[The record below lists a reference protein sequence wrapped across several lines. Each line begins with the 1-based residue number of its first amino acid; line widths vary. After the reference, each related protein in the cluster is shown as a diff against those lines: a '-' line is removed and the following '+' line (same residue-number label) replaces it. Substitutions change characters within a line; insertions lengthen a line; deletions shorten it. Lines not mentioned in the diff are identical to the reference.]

1 MNDNNLEEQSGPLTN
16 QEIAYFLRHKEVT
29 DTDSPQQS
37 QMEMAQ
43 DLIDE
48 ICADIDELEELD
60 PLFLL
65 DMLGILGLSL
75 TVSSEASEAFVE
87 ECRKIGAA
95 RKNI

>member
-1 MNDNNLEEQSGPLTN
+1 MSEKLTN
-16 QEIAYFLRHKEVT
+16 QEIAYFLRHKELT

-37 QMEMAQ
+37 QMEMAE
-43 DLIDE
+43 DLINE

-60 PLFLL
+60 PMFLL

-87 ECRKIGAA
+87 ECRKIG
-95 RKNI
+95 KNAKSV

>member
-1 MNDNNLEEQSGPLTN
+1 MSEKLTN

-29 DTDSPQQS
+29 DTDSPKQS
-37 QMEMAQ
+37 QMEMAE
-43 DLIDE
+43 DLINE

-60 PLFLL
+60 PMFLL

-87 ECRKIGAA
+87 ECRKIGRNA
-95 RKNI
+95 KTV

>member
-1 MNDNNLEEQSGPLTN
+1 MSEALTN

-37 QMEMAQ
+37 QMEMAE
-43 DLIDE
+43 DLINE

-60 PLFLL
+60 PMFLL

>member
-1 MNDNNLEEQSGPLTN
+1 MSEALTN

-37 QMEMAQ
+37 QMEMAE
-43 DLIDE
+43 DLINE

-60 PLFLL
+60 TMFLL